1 MTAIEIWNEK
11 IGTQV
16 VKALKSNFFEAYYCS
31 TKKEAKEKILS
42 LIPEN
47 DIVSWGGCRTMEE
60 IGVIEEMKS
69 GKYNVI
75 DRDTAKTPDEK
86 FAMMHQALLCGT
98 YLSGTNAVTQDG
110 KLFNIDSV
118 GNRAAA
124 ITFGP
129 KSVIIACG
137 MNKIVKDAADALSRT
152 RNIAAPINAQRFDI
166 KTPYKINGKCVD
178 CGSPDSICN
187 VFVTTRHSKP
197 QGRIKVV
204 LIGENFGF

>member
-1 MTAIEIWNEK
+1 M
-11 IGTQV
+11 
-16 VKALKSNFFEAYYCS
+16 
-31 TKKEAKEKILS
+31 
-42 LIPEN
+42 
-47 DIVSWGGCRTMEE
+47 
-60 IGVIEEMKS
+60 
-69 GKYNVI
+69 
-75 DRDTAKTPDEK
+75 
-86 FAMMHQALLCGT
+86 
-98 YLSGTNAVTQDG
+98 SGTNAVTQDG
-110 KLFNIDSV
+110 KLFNIDNV
-118 GNRAAA
+118 GNRTAA

-166 KTPYKINGKCVD
+166 KTPCKINGKCVD